1 MREKLPLDASTLGS
15 LRPALDAVRMAG
27 REIHLKE
34 ALRRLL
40 AVMIQATGAQRGS
53 LVLFKGG
60 EARIKGT
67 FDRDG
72 RALEG
77 DARGVSTAVL
87 RQVRISERKLV
98 AADVRET
105 ASLRPKDGSAGSLV
119 AVLCVPFRAADK
131 LIGAFHLDHSKPGTF
146 GAKEIQLAELLAEH
160 ASVAVENDGLVRQ
173 ARRDRLTDLFNH
185 AFFEKRLARELELAR
200 RKGRPLG
207 LLMIDLD
214 DFKGINDTHGHEAG
228 NAVLRAV
235 ARTLVDTVRVR
246 DVVARRQPMVARFGG
261 DEFEILLP
269 GADRDGTRAAAER
282 LVAAL
287 GGKRLAVGDARIR
300 ISMSVGGAVYPA
312 DAATPRELRERA
324 DAALYES
331 KRSGK
336 NRAAL
341 FIA

>member
-27 REIHLKE
+27 RDIHLKE

-40 AVMIQATGAQRGS
+40 AVMIDATGAERGS

-67 FDRDG
+67 FDRRG
-72 RALEG
+72 NALEG
-77 DARGVSTAVL
+77 AARGISAAVL
-87 RQVRISERKLV
+87 RQVRISESKFV
-98 AADVRET
+98 TADARDT
-105 ASLRPKDGSAGSLV
+105 TSLRPKDGSPVTLV
-119 AVLCVPFRAADK
+119 SVLCVPFRAGDK
-131 LIGAFHLDHSKPGTF
+131 LIGAFHLDHSRPSIF
-146 GAKEIQLAELLAEH
+146 GVREIQLAELLAEH
-160 ASVAVENDGLVRQ
+160 ASVAVDNDRLVRQ

-185 AFFEKRLARELELAR
+185 AFFEKRLAREVDVAK
-200 RKGRPLG
+200 RKNRPLG
-207 LLMIDLD
+207 LLMVDLD

-228 NAVLRAV
+228 NAVLKAV
-235 ARTLVDTVRVR
+235 ARTLVDTVRVK
-246 DVVARRQPMVARFGG
+246 DIVARRQPMVARFGG

-269 GADRDGTRAAAER
+269 GADRSGTKTVADR

-287 GGKRLAVGDARIR
+287 GGKRLSFGNASIR
-300 ISMSVGGAVYPA
+300 ISMSVGGAVYPQ
-312 DAATPRELRERA
+312 DASTAQELRERA

-331 KRSGK
+331 KRAGK

-341 FIA
+341 FTG